1 MSQTPQK
8 TTGATNVRV
17 QTEKDI
23 RSSLEPELVLA
34 RESVKFEKRAASLI
48 FGLFIAAFAYTVLL
62 N

>member
-1 MSQTPQK
+1 
-8 TTGATNVRV
+8 V

-34 RESVKFEKRAASLI
+34 RESVKFERRAASLI